1 MNETVETVAELD
13 EAIAVDESGEVSQ
26 EDKALVLLEVIQAAI
41 SYAVDAGMPVE
52 IERISLVF
60 LPEGDVSVVAVGE
73 DGVEVQQN
81 VPQEEIVDLLA
92 L

>member
-26 EDKALVLLEVIQAAI
+26 EDKALVLLEVVQAAI

-60 LPEGDVSVVAVGE
+60 LPEGGVSVVAVGE
-73 DGVEVQQN
+73 DGVEVQQD
-81 VPQEEIVDLLA
+81 VPQEEIVDLLS

>member
-26 EDKALVLLEVIQAAI
+26 EDKALVLLEVVQAVVAAALDSGISPELKEIRIQFKDEGGVAVL
-41 SYAVDAGMPVE
+41 AVDEA
-52 IERISLVF
+52 
-60 LPEGDVSVVAVGE
+60 
-73 DGVEVQQN
+73 GVEVEKIIST
-81 VPQEEIVDLLA
+81 EEIVDLLA